1 MARNAN
7 RQAAAAERKAADG
20 KKTQE
25 QKILE
30 ALQSERAGYVQ
41 RGPKYAGRVK
51 QVDAQIKAYG
61 GEPPK
66 GQTAAEKKAADD
78 AAKAEADAKAAAEKE
93 AADKA
98 AADAEA
104 AEKAEAEKTATATT
118 AAKGK

>member
-1 MARNAN
+1 MARTAN

-30 ALQSERAGYVQ
+30 ALQTERAGYVQ

-61 GEPPK
+61 GDVA
-66 GQTAAEKKAADD
+66 GVRAAEKAA
-78 AAKAEADAKAAAEKE
+78 ADAKAAEEKA

-98 AADAEA
+98 AADS
-104 AEKAEAEKTATATT
+104 
-118 AAKGK
+118 KGK